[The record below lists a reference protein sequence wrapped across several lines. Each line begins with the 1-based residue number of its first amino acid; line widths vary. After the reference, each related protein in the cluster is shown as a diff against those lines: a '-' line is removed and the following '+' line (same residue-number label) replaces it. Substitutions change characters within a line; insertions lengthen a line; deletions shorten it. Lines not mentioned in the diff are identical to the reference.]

1 MQVYKFDVITA
12 DFFTALDK
20 DKWEF
25 IGRRES
31 NEPDA

>member
-20 DKWEF
+20 GKWEF

-31 NEPDA
+31 NEPGA